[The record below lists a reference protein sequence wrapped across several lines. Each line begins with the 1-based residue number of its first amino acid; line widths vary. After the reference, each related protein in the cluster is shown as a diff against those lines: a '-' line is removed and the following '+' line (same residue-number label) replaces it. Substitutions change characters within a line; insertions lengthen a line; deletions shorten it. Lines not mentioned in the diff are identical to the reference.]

1 MKLSVGMRV
10 IDTRTAELR
19 RWQVVDFDATAVR
32 LRHVV
37 FRALVD
43 GRGPYDW
50 APPVDQINAPPV
62 GWLRTDFDR
71 CFTEDA

>member
-32 LRHVV
+32 VRPLRYIKT
-37 FRALVD
+37 LD
-43 GRGPYDW
+43 GRGPMEW
-50 APPVDQINAPPV
+50 TIPVEFINAPPV
-62 GWLRTDFDR
+62 GWLRTNFDR